1 MTQDEKFMAV
11 AIKEAKK
18 ASKNDEVPIGAVIV
32 KDGIIICKSYN
43 KRNKSKIAT
52 HHAEILAIERACKQI
67 GDWRLEGCTIYVTL
81 EPCSHYG
88 KTPPCCDL
96 IIKEGIGRVVIG
108 TTDNNECVN
117 GAGIARMVKA
127 GIDVV
132 VGVLEEE
139 CSEILKNFFAT
150 LREKKKKSL

>member
-52 HHAEILAIERACKQI
+52 HHAEILAIEKACKLL

-81 EPCSHYG
+81 EPCPMCAGAIMNSRISKVVYG
-88 KTPPCCDL
+88 AQELSSEKNIFSQ
-96 IIKEGIGRVVIG
+96 IISDTKRLNHKVEVVS
-108 TTDNNECVN
+108 
-117 GAGIARMVKA
+117 
-127 GIDVV
+127 
-132 VGVLEEE
+132 GVLGDE
-139 CSEILKNFFAT
+139 CSKILSTFFKQK
-150 LREKKKKSL
+150 RI